1 MITKDTLE
9 RYVKE
14 GWLIKQTHPTLPL
27 SIYNYSQATQ
37 YAAKW
42 DEVTLSCRGLITDDE
57 TGEVIIKPFSK
68 FFNYEEVPNEVPWES
83 SEYVYVQDKMD
94 GSLGILFNYKNQWIM
109 ATRGSFMSE
118 QAIRGLEILKEKY
131 ILDTFEPSVAY
142 ICEIIYPENRIVVDY
157 GSKKKIV
164 FLGVVLNR
172 SWNWNA
178 GGDDELH
185 WTTACVYFK
194 MSGIKKSDIVK
205 TEQVFNGLGPDM
217 YNLLKSKNTD
227 NSEGFVLR
235 FHPSNTRVKIKFED
249 YVKLHRVLTNCSSYD
264 IWENLKEFDKLPEE
278 MLQDV
283 PDEFYDWVHTVE
295 TSIRKNYDHALHL
308 HMAHLSSMLRYG
320 LDQKE
325 FALRVQDLK
334 GVNHGLI
341 FAMYNG
347 KEDKMKQLIWKMI
360 KPKYEK
366 PFKTV

>member
-1 MITKDTLE
+1 M
-9 RYVKE
+9 
-14 GWLIKQTHPTLPL
+14 
-27 SIYNYSQATQ
+27 S
-37 YAAKW
+37 
-42 DEVTLSCRGLITDDE
+42 
-57 TGEVIIKPFSK
+57 
-68 FFNYEEVPNEVPWES
+68 
-83 SEYVYVQDKMD
+83 
-94 GSLGILFNYKNQWIM
+94 
-109 ATRGSFMSE
+109 TRGSFMSE

-185 WTTACVYFK
+185 WTTACTYFK

-235 FHPSNTRVKIKFED
+235 FHPSNTRVKIKFAD

-264 IWENLKEFDKLPEE
+264 IWENLKEFDKLPEDV
-278 MLQDV
+278 LQDV
-283 PDEFYDWVHTVE
+283 PDEFYDWVHGVE
-295 TSIRKNYDHALHL
+295 WKLRKSFNHIEHL
-308 HMAHLSSMLRYG
+308 HMAHLSSIIRYG
-320 LDQKE
+320 LDRKE
-325 FALRVQDLK
+325 FALRVQELND
-334 GVNHGLI
+334 VNHGLI
-341 FAMYNG
+341 FAM
-347 KEDKMKQLIWKMI
+347 
-360 KPKYEK
+360 
-366 PFKTV
+366 